1 MVEDRLSIDDS
12 EDRGDFVG
20 HPRRQYIV
28 QYCENTVDTTISVEK
43 LAREIQSHE
52 TDVSKERSSDNRCRL
67 IGIDLHHAHLPKL
80 SAENVLEY
88 DPQEGIIH
96 WTGDIGNRSG

>member
-1 MVEDRLSIDDS
+1 MVEDRLSIDDL
-12 EDRGDFVG
+12 EDRVDLVG

-28 QYCENTVDTTISVEK
+28 RYCENTVDTISIEK

-52 TDVSKERSSDNRCRL
+52 TGVSKERSPDDRHRL
-67 IGIDLHHAHLPKL
+67 IEIDLHHAHLPKL
-80 SAENVLEY
+80 SAGDVLEY

-96 WTGDIGNRSG
+96 WTG